1 MENNNW
7 LSVIDGKKKL
17 SQINFFGT
25 HDTMTAFVSLTK
37 MARCQNKTLSQQ
49 LQFGVRLLDIRLSRK
64 GDEFYLV
71 HSLADCYTDE
81 GKSRRIVFS
90 DVIKEC
96 KDFLRENPRE
106 TIIMSVKQDRGIQNR
121 FFFPALY
128 KKYIAGDSESWYL
141 ENEIPCLEQCRGK
154 IVLMRRCKVFRSF
167 DKSSGGL
174 DFSVWK
180 DQKRNKPKPL
190 PLKINKN
197 QSAMIQDRYCLA
209 PKAKWEKCAKPF
221 LDSFRADGNTV
232 GLHYLSTSFR
242 EKETG
247 LEKTAEKVNSQFME
261 YDLAES
267 SGWFFFDFPD
277 VKLKDKVIASNK
289 GEF

>member
-25 HDTMTAFVSLTK
+25 HDTMTAFVSLAK
-37 MARCQNKTLSQQ
+37 MARCQDKTLSQQ

-81 GKSRRIVFS
+81 SKSKRIVFA

-96 KDFLRENPRE
+96 KAFLKENPGE

-121 FFFPALY
+121 FFFGALY
-128 KKYIAGDSESWYL
+128 RKYIVGDSQSWYL
-141 ENEIPCLEQCRGK
+141 KNELPCLEQCRGK
-154 IVLMRRCKVFRSF
+154 IVLMRRCKVFQSF

-209 PKAKWEKCAKPF
+209 PDAKWEKCAKPF

-247 LEKTAEKVNSQFME
+247 LEKTAEKVNSKFME

-277 VKLKDKVIASNK
+277 AKLRDKVIASNK